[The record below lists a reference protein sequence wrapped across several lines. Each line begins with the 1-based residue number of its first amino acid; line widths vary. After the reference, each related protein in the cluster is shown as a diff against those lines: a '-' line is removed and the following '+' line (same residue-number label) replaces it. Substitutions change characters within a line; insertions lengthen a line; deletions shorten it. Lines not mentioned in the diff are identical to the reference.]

1 MKELQ
6 GYIHAKQQEFLGHA
20 FIRRLDG
27 AESLDEN
34 LLAFARALTFWV
46 MTFQDILRIN
56 EARVV
61 DLSLRRIARHHMQE
75 DAGHER
81 WFLSDLLAIDGTI
94 PDVDW
99 VFGPD
104 HAGTRA
110 ASYALVSEVYHAKT
124 DHERIALLLTLESTG
139 HVFFEKVSDYFERV
153 QIRKTLRYFARTH
166 LDVEKQHEL
175 FEDRLM
181 QPLFATTLTFTDR
194 KECCAMV
201 DRAYA
206 AFDNLFLSIDW
217 ITQSDAQATRRG
229 IVRARNLRAFE
240 KACA

>member
-1 MKELQ
+1 MKTLQ
-6 GYIHAKQQEFLGHA
+6 NYIDGKQREFLDHA
-20 FIRRLDG
+20 FFRRLDG

-75 DAGHER
+75 DAGHDR

-104 HAGTRA
+104 HAATRA
-110 ASYALVSEVYHAKT
+110 ASYALISEVYRANT

-139 HVFFEKVSDYFERV
+139 HVFFEKVSSYFERA

-175 FEDRLM
+175 FEERLM
-181 QPLFATTLTFTDR
+181 QPLFATELAPPVRQDCR
-194 KECCAMV
+194 AMV

-206 AFDNLFLSIDW
+206 AFDNLFVSIDW
-217 ITQSDAQATRRG
+217 ITQSETQDIKRG
-229 IVRARNLRAFE
+229 LVRSRNLRAFE
-240 KACA
+240 RACA